1 MISLILAGLTAGII
15 SGMGIGGG
23 LLLIPVLTLVLG
35 YGQKMAQGINLLYFI
50 PTGMVALYVHYK
62 NKAIDVRLAIKLASY
77 GIIGAIIGSILVG
90 ILPADILRRLFAI
103 FIMIMGLFEFYLGY
117 KSERNFQT

>member
-1 MISLILAGLTAGII
+1 MLYLILAGLTAGII

-50 PTGMVALYVHYK
+50 PTGIVALWVHYK
-62 NKAIDVRLAIKLASY
+62 NKAIDVRLAIKLALY
-77 GIIGAIIGSILVG
+77 GIIGATVGSILVG
-90 ILPADILRRLFAI
+90 VLPAEILRRLFAI

-117 KSERNFQT
+117 NND